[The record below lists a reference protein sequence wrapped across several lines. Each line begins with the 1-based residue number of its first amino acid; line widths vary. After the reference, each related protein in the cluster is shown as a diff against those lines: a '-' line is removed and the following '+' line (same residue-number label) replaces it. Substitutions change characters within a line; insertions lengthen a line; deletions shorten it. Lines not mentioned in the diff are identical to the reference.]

1 MYDASVPVV
10 RNAPS
15 SAAFWRDT
23 DARGT
28 LLLLALGS
36 FLLLPGIGGYPL
48 WDPGEGRNALA
59 SREMAA
65 AGRWLVPL
73 LYGQPYYDKPAPFF
87 GLLRAVQALL
97 GESELALRLPS
108 ALATLATAWLLHRF
122 ARPRVGRRTAL
133 LAGIIYLTSPEVVA
147 LGRWCNFDA
156 TLSFCV
162 TWATVAW
169 LAWLDDRRGTPW
181 SAWLAM
187 GLGVLVKGPVALVLP
202 LAAAVLSALRR
213 GTLRDAVR
221 DARPGRGLVLVLLLV
236 LPWLGPA
243 WLADPQ
249 YVRTFL
255 LRHNVERY
263 LSRDFAHVR
272 GPLYF
277 LPAIVAGFFPWS
289 LLLPAAALSAPW
301 RGRAADA
308 AIWAGVV
315 IVFFSLGQAKLA
327 TYVLPAYPALSLWLA
342 VALAHASHALLPRGS
357 LLLRSAAL
365 LWIGLVALLPVV
377 ALIHAWSTWPDLT
390 GAALAAWPLP
400 IVAWLALRRLREDR
414 YAIRTVSVLF
424 AATNI
429 VAVAIFYL
437 RAAPIVSRAA
447 SDQILAAAARD
458 AGLPVYAY
466 KVQPATLAWYG
477 RIPVRRTVDARE
489 IAAAARRGPVLVVTR
504 ARYAHGLEKAGVVL
518 QERLDTRRHLL
529 YATVPVP

>member
-1 MYDASVPVV
+1 MYDASVPAV

-15 SAAFWRDT
+15 SAAFWRDAG
-23 DARGT
+23 ARETLLVLGLGGV
-28 LLLLALGS
+28 LLLL
-36 FLLLPGIGGYPL
+36 GIGRYPL

-59 SREMAA
+59 AREMAA

-73 LYGQPYYDKPAPFF
+73 LYGEPYYDKPAPFF

-108 ALATLATAWLLHRF
+108 ALATIATAWLLHRF
-122 ARPRVGRRTAL
+122 ARRRVGRRTAL
-133 LAGIIYLTSPEVVA
+133 LASVVYLTSPEVVA
-147 LGRWCNFDA
+147 LGRYCNFDA
-156 TLSFCV
+156 MLSFFV
-162 TWATVAW
+162 TWASVAW
-169 LAWLDDRRGTPW
+169 LAWLDERRGAPW

-187 GLGVLVKGPVALVLP
+187 GLGTLVKGPVALVLP
-202 LAAAVLSALRR
+202 LAVAALSALRR
-213 GTLRDAVR
+213 GTLCAAARE
-221 DARPGRGLVLVLLLV
+221 ARPLHGLLLVVLIV

-243 WLADPQ
+243 WHADPE
-249 YVRTFL
+249 YLRTFF

-263 LSRDFAHVR
+263 LSHDFVHVR

-277 LPAIVAGFFPWS
+277 LPAIAAGFFPWS

-342 VALAHASHALLPRGS
+342 IALAHAARASASQVARATRG
-357 LLLRSAAL
+357 AVL
-365 LWIGLVALLPVV
+365 LWVAIVTVLPFG
-377 ALIHAWSTWPDLT
+377 ASIHAWRAWPGLG

-400 IVAWLALRRLREDR
+400 IAAWLGLRRLRADR
-414 YAIRTVSVLF
+414 FAIRTVCVLF
-424 AATNI
+424 AATN
-429 VAVAIFYL
+429 VLAVTSFYL
-437 RAAPIVSRAA
+437 VAAPIVSRAA
-447 SDQILAAAARD
+447 SDAELAAATRD

-466 KVQPATLAWYG
+466 RVQPATLAWYA
-477 RIPVRRTVDARE
+477 RLPVRRTVDATE
-489 IAAAARRGPVLVVTR
+489 IAAAARRGPILVLTR
-504 ARYAHGLEKAGVVL
+504 ARYASRLESAGVVL
-518 QERLDTRRHLL
+518 QQRLDTRRHLL